1 VQDDLG
7 SIKYKYN
14 NKDELMP
21 LNPLLHS
28 NGNWKNKNRNLLDF
42 DVVLTNPPFGED
54 RKWVPK
60 GDEIE
65 IAKCYE
71 TYNIFNEGKA
81 NDWIDLGVIFL
92 ENAYQ
97 VLKENGR
104 LGIVLSNSLGSVNRW
119 AEVRSWL
126 YSKMRIVALFD
137 LPANTFADTGVNT
150 TIIVAYKP
158 NEKELQDLQKADY
171 EIFIRDIKK
180 VGYDVKTVK
189 RVKVYDP
196 TFKIDED
203 DFQIQINDDGEPV
216 QDEELSTIIE
226 EFRIWCNS
234 QEEAL
239 KDKFV
244 SEK

>member
-1 VQDDLG
+1 
-7 SIKYKYN
+7 
-14 NKDELMP
+14 
-21 LNPLLHS
+21 
-28 NGNWKNKNRNLLDF
+28 
-42 DVVLTNPPFGED
+42 
-54 RKWVPK
+54 
-60 GDEIE
+60 
-65 IAKCYE
+65 
-71 TYNIFNEGKA
+71 
-81 NDWIDLGVIFL
+81 
-92 ENAYQ
+92 
-97 VLKENGR
+97 
-104 LGIVLSNSLGSVNRW
+104 
-119 AEVRSWL
+119 
-126 YSKMRIVALFD
+126 MRIVALFD

-158 NEKELQDLQKADY
+158 DEKELQDLQKADY
-171 EIFIRDIKK
+171 DIFIRDIKK

-196 TFKIDED
+196 VFKIDED
-203 DFQIQINDDGEPV
+203 DFQIKINDDGEPV